1 MFTLNCLESLL
12 PAASSDISTA
22 NSAVNNISVELL
34 FALKTLLS
42 IILVLH
48 FITTPLKNIFYF

>member
-12 PAASSDISTA
+12 PSASSGISSA
-22 NSAVNNISVELL
+22 KSAVNNISLELL

-42 IILVLH
+42 IILVLN